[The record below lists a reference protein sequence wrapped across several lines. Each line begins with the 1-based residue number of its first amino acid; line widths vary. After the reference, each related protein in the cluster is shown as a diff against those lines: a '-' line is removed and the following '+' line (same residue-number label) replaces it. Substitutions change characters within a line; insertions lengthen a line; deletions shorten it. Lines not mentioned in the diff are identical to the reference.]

1 MNLKIFKLGAAA
13 ALTVG
18 GVTATSTLKTVSAS
32 TYKTAVKRVKIKYL
46 PGQGVRIWTN
56 YQGGNFMGFR
66 AKEGTEWNVVKT
78 AVDKKGNLWYMVGDD
93 EWIQARYTVDVE
105 KEAAPAATK
114 TTKAKSATKSKLSV
128 LAQKAK
134 QTATQTVNKM
144 KPAKVTAAEKK
155 QEKAEAQEQSKL
167 EDKKANVKQAKMII
181 EQTLDSTEATG
192 QSQAKAN
199 SIVNLA
205 KAEVGKPYVW
215 GATGPNSFDCSGLVQ
230 YVYGKAG
237 INLPRTTYDQVKMG
251 KTVSMSNLQPG
262 DLLFWGSAT
271 APYHVAIYI
280 GNNQYINSATP
291 EKGTILQNLSTYYY
305 PTVAKRVL

>member
-1 MNLKIFKLGAAA
+1 MNLKFFKLGAAA

-32 TYKTAVKRVKIKYL
+32 TFKTAVKRVKIKYL
-46 PGQGVRIWTN
+46 PGQGVKIWPN

-93 EWIQARYTVDVE
+93 EWIQARYTVDIE
-105 KEAAPAATK
+105 KDSEPTQSVK
-114 TTKAKSATKSKLSV
+114 PAKSTKSKITA
-128 LAQKAK
+128 LAKKAK
-134 QTATQTVNKM
+134 QTATQTVNKI
-144 KPAKVTAAEKK
+144 KPSKVTAAEKK
-155 QEKAEAQEQSKL
+155 QEKAEAQAQSKL
-167 EDKKANVKQAKMII
+167 GDKQANVKQAKMII
-181 EQTLDSTEATG
+181 EQTLDSTQASG
-192 QSQAKAN
+192 QSQSKIN
-199 SIVNLA
+199 SIVSLA
-205 KAEVGKPYVW
+205 KSEVGKPYVW
-215 GATGPNSFDCSGLVQ
+215 GATGPDSFDCSGLVQ

-271 APYHVAIYI
+271 APYHVAIYV
-280 GNNQYINSATP
+280 GNNQYVNSATP
-291 EKGTILQNLSTYYY
+291 EQGIILQTISTYYY
-305 PTVAKRVL
+305 PTVAKRIL